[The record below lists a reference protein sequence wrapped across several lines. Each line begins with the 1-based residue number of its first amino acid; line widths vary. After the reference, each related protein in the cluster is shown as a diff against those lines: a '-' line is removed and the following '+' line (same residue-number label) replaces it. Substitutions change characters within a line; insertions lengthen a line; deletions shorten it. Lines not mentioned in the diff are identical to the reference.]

1 MSNDSSDMVIDI
13 GNTRMKVAL
22 FVNDSL
28 DGVLSFSNR
37 AHKKVADL
45 LEKTS
50 PERGI
55 LSNVS
60 KLNKPVANLFKK
72 NMEVIDFKH
81 NTAVPISINYRTPKT
96 LGTDRIANAVGA
108 HTKYPERN
116 ILIIDFGTCIKFDIV
131 TAEGSFEGG
140 AISPGVMMRFKS
152 MSKMTGK
159 LPRIKEWKD
168 SEEIWPGKDTRSSM
182 ASGVIQGIQSEILR
196 YMDISS
202 EHYENLKVLATGG
215 DFGFF
220 DKAFKNLIFAHPYL
234 TLEGLHEILKFNNRD

>member
-1 MSNDSSDMVIDI
+1 MSHEESDMVIDI

-22 FVNDSL
+22 FVNSNL

-45 LEKTS
+45 LEKTH
-50 PERGI
+50 PKRGI

-60 KLNKPVANLFKK
+60 KLNKPVANLFKQ
-72 NMEVIDFKH
+72 NMELINFNYTTQIPIDL
-81 NTAVPISINYRTPKT
+81 NYKTPKT

-108 HTKYPERN
+108 HTQYPDKN
-116 ILIIDFGTCIKFDIV
+116 VLVIDFGTCIKYDIITRDGV
-131 TAEGSFEGG
+131 FEGG
-140 AISPGVMMRFKS
+140 AISPGIKMRFKS

-159 LPRIKEWKD
+159 LPRIKEWKE

-182 ASGVIQGIQSEILR
+182 ASGVVQGIHSEILR
-196 YMDISS
+196 YMDISG
-202 EHYENLKVLATGG
+202 EHYDNLIVIATGG

-220 DKAFKNLIFAHPYL
+220 DKVFKNLIFAHPYL
-234 TLEGLHEILKFNNRD
+234 TLQGLHEILKYNNR